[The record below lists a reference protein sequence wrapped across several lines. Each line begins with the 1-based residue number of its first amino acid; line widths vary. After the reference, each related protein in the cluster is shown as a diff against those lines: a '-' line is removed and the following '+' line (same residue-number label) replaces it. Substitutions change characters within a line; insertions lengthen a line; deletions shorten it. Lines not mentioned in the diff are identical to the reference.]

1 MGKHVTHII
10 FALAIIMSIVACDR
24 GNRVSELADER
35 LCHAFEDKDSALALM
50 AAIDSSAA
58 MNDEEEARYA
68 MLRIAAD
75 YYADRKP
82 DGDSAALATA
92 NYFKGRGGL
101 AESLAQI
108 AAATAYES
116 LGETAKV
123 LPYYVAAAQQLEGSG
138 RYGLLSLVYGRWG
151 WLLKTE
157 PPYTDALAKLN
168 EAEKY
173 ARKAGDYV
181 RLTHIIGMQGWAYLF
196 KGDLQQTVEKF
207 EQSEKMSREHGN
219 VRLGWVLKSQASAYE
234 LLGLHHKALACA
246 EAAMAATP
254 SPDRA
259 LIGIKGMC
267 FVGTGQF
274 DSARVYIEKGRL
286 DGHHYDR
293 ATYHYE
299 LARLAEAQG
308 NYKEALRQRTLYEN
322 YVDSTYDED
331 RRLALAQAEKRY
343 NYAVVEAERD
353 HYAMENQRKM
363 ALIVALVAAL
373 VAVGTVAVYVHQ
385 RFRRRIAAALRMK
398 EDLYAQSLAQ
408 VKERSLQLM
417 RIKQE
422 AQDKEMELL
431 TSLTRKEEQLA
442 ELRQQQRELKES
454 ILHTNDVIQ
463 KIEALKEMNEKKK
476 IKSATAI
483 ALSNEE
489 IQNLLESTNVCYDNF
504 VDRLRQRFD
513 DLSQDDICLCCLLKL
528 GISSQDQ
535 CLLLNTTDSTLR
547 TRKYRLKK
555 KKMQLADD
563 FETLDDF
570 VRVF

>member
-1 MGKHVTHII
+1 MGKHLTHII
-10 FALAIIMSIVACDR
+10 YALAILINILACGRDN
-24 GNRVSELADER
+24 GIAQLSDEQ
-35 LCHAFEDKDSALALM
+35 LCRAFGEKDSALVLV
-50 AAIDSSAA
+50 AAIDSSMA
-58 MNDEEEARYA
+58 MNEEEQARYG
-68 MLRIAAD
+68 MLRIMAD

-82 DGDSAALATA
+82 DTDSAAQAITA
-92 NYFKGRGGL
+92 YFKGRGGVT
-101 AESLAQI
+101 ESLAQI

-116 LGETAKV
+116 LGEESKA
-123 LPYYVAAAQQLEGSG
+123 LPCYVAAAKLLEGSG
-138 RYGLLSLVYGRWG
+138 RDALLGLVYGRWG

-157 PPYTDALAKLN
+157 PPYTEALVKLA

-173 ARKAGDYV
+173 ARRAGDYV

-196 KGDLQQTVEKF
+196 KGDLQKTVEKF
-207 EQSEKMSREHGN
+207 EQAEKLSREHGN
-219 VRLGWVLKSQASAYE
+219 ARLGWVLKSEASAYE
-234 LLGLHHKALACA
+234 LLGQHQKALECA
-246 EAAMAATP
+246 EAAIAATP
-254 SPDRA
+254 TFDRA

-267 FVGTGQF
+267 FIGTGQY
-274 DSARVYIEKGRL
+274 DSARVYIEKGKL
-286 DGHHYDR
+286 DTHFYDR

-299 LARLAEAQG
+299 LAKLAEAQG
-308 NYKEALRQRTLYEN
+308 NYQEALRERGLYES

-331 RRLALAQAEKRY
+331 RKLALAQSEKRY
-343 NYAVVEAERD
+343 NYAMVAAERD
-353 HYAMENQRKM
+353 HYALENQRKM

-385 RFRRRIAAALRMK
+385 RFRRRIASALRMK

-417 RIKQE
+417 RTKQE

-442 ELRQQQRELKES
+442 ELRQRQRELKES
-454 ILHTNDVIQ
+454 ILHTNEVIQ

-483 ALSNEE
+483 ALSSEE
-489 IQNLLESTNVCYDNF
+489 MQNLLESTNVCYDNF

-513 DLSQDDICLCCLLKL
+513 DLSQDDLSLCCLLKL
-528 GISSQDQ
+528 GIGSQDQ